1 MKVYNLF
8 VVAYRSLN
16 KNKVRSLLTMLG
28 IIIGVASV
36 IAMLA
41 IGQGSRDSIEQ
52 QISSLGTNVIMI
64 FPGASMRGGVA
75 SAAGEAQSLNLDD
88 IEAIRDQCP
97 SVRSISPVARSGGQ
111 IIAGNNNWNSSIYG
125 IYDEYL
131 DIRNIEVESGER
143 FTDVDERRSTKVC
156 IIGRTVADNLFD
168 EYTDPVGQK
177 IRIRNVPFKIIG
189 VQKVKGGSSMGA
201 DQDDIIYAPYS
212 TVQKRL
218 RGSTQTNV
226 QQIYVSAQSEHL
238 IDKAEKEIDELL
250 RERKNLSKYEDPPY
264 NIRTQSEITEMFTS
278 TSDTMIVLLAS
289 IASISLIVGGI
300 GIMNIMLVS
309 VTERTREI
317 GLRMAV
323 GARGRD
329 ILRQFLLEAI
339 LLSLIGGLIG
349 VGMGIAS
356 SKLFVNVLNWPI
368 SISSYSIILAFA
380 FSSVIGIFFGWY
392 PARKAAG
399 LIPMDALRYE

>member
-1 MKVYNLF
+1 
-8 VVAYRSLN
+8 
-16 KNKVRSLLTMLG
+16 MLG

-36 IAMLA
+36 IAMLS
-41 IGQGSRDSIEQ
+41 IGQGSRDSIEK

-64 FPGASMRGGVA
+64 FPGASFRGGVA
-75 SAAGEAQSLNLDD
+75 SAAGEAQSLKLDD
-88 IEAIRDQCP
+88 IEAIREFCP
-97 SVRSISPVARSGGQ
+97 SVKNISPVVRSGGQ
-111 IIAGNNNWNSSIYG
+111 IIAGGRNWNSSIYG

-131 DIRNIEVESGER
+131 DIRNIELQSGER
-143 FTDVDERRSTKVC
+143 FTDTDERRSAKKC
-156 IIGRTVADNLFD
+156 IIGQTVVDNLFD

-177 IRIRNVPFKIIG
+177 IRIRNVPFTIVG
-189 VQKVKGGSSMGA
+189 VQKKKGGSSMGS

-218 RGSTQTNV
+218 RGGTQTNV
-226 QQIYVSAQSEHL
+226 QQVYISAQSEQT

-250 RERKNLSKYEDPPY
+250 RERKNLSKYEDTPY
-264 NIRTQSEITEMFTS
+264 NIRTQTEITEMFTS

-349 VGMGIAS
+349 VGAGVAS
-356 SKLFVNVLNWPI
+356 SKFFITVLNWPI
-368 SISSYSIILAFA
+368 TVTSYSIILAFA
-380 FSSVIGIFFGWY
+380 FSSIIGIFFGWY

>member
-1 MKVYNLF
+1 MKIYNLF

-41 IGQGSRDSIEQ
+41 IGQGSRDSIEK

-88 IEAIRDQCP
+88 ILAIREQCP
-97 SVRSISPVARSGGQ
+97 SVKSISPVGRSGGQ

-131 DIRNIEVESGER
+131 DIRNIEIESGER
-143 FTDVDERRSTKVC
+143 FTDADERRSAKVC
-156 IIGRTVADNLFD
+156 IIGQTVADNLFD

-177 IRIRNVPFKIIG
+177 IRIRNVPFTIVG

-226 QQIYVSAQSEHL
+226 QQIHISAQSEHL

-339 LLSLIGGLIG
+339 LLSLIGGLLG

-356 SKLFVNVLNWPI
+356 SKLFVSVLNWPTTVT
-368 SISSYSIILAFA
+368 SYSIILAFA

-392 PARKAAG
+392 PARKAAS

>member
-1 MKVYNLF
+1 MNVYNLF
-8 VVAYRSLN
+8 LVAYGSLN

-36 IAMLA
+36 IAMLS
-41 IGQGSRDSIEQ
+41 IGQGSRDSIEK
-52 QISSLGTNVIMI
+52 QISNLGTNVIMI
-64 FPGASMRGGVA
+64 FPGASFRGGVA
-75 SAAGEAQSLNLDD
+75 SAAGEAQSLKLDD
-88 IEAIRDQCP
+88 IEAIRDLCP
-97 SVRSISPVARSGGQ
+97 SVKNISPLVRSGGQ
-111 IIAGNNNWNSSIYG
+111 IIAGGRNWNSSIYG
-125 IYDEYL
+125 IYNEYL
-131 DIRNIEVESGER
+131 DIRNIELQSGEG
-143 FTDVDERRSTKVC
+143 FTDTDERRSAKKC
-156 IIGRTVADNLFD
+156 IIGQTVVDNLFD

-177 IRIRNVPFKIIG
+177 IRIRNVPFTIVG
-189 VQKVKGGSSMGA
+189 VQKKKGGSSMGS

-218 RGSTQTNV
+218 RGGTQTNV
-226 QQIYVSAQSEHL
+226 QQVYISAQSEQT
-238 IDKAEKEIDELL
+238 IDKAEREIDELL
-250 RERKNLSKYEDPPY
+250 RERKKLSKYEEPPY
-264 NIRTQSEITEMFTS
+264 NIRTQTEITEMFTS

-349 VGMGIAS
+349 VGAGVAS
-356 SKLFVNVLNWPI
+356 SKFFITVLNWPI
-368 SISSYSIILAFA
+368 TLTSYSIILAFA
-380 FSSVIGIFFGWY
+380 FSSIIGIFFGWY

>member
-1 MKVYNLF
+1 MNILNLF

-41 IGQGSRDSIEQ
+41 IGQGSRESIEE
-52 QISSLGTNVIMI
+52 QISSMGTNVIML
-64 FPGASMRGGVA
+64 FPGASFRGGVA
-75 SAAGEAQSLNLDD
+75 SAAGEAQSLKMEDV
-88 IEAIRDQCP
+88 EAIRDNCP
-97 SVRSISPVARSGGQ
+97 SVKYLSPVARASGQ
-111 IIAGNNNWNSSIYG
+111 VIAGNNNWNTQVYG
-125 IYDEYL
+125 VYPEYME
-131 DIRNIEVESGER
+131 IRNIEISSGEM
-143 FTDVDERRSTKVC
+143 FTDVDERRSSKVC
-156 IIGRTVADNLFD
+156 IVGKTVAENLFD
-168 EYTDPVGQK
+168 EYTDPIGQK
-177 IRIRNVPFKIIG
+177 IRIRNIPFTIVG
-189 VQKVKGGSSMGA
+189 VQKEKGGSGMGG

-212 TVQKRL
+212 TVQKRM
-218 RGSTQTNV
+218 RGGTSTNV
-226 QQIYVSAQSEHL
+226 QQVYLSALSEKQ
-238 IDKAEKEIDELL
+238 IDRASEEIDQLL
-250 RERKNLSKYEDPPY
+250 RERKKLSLYEDPPY
-264 NIRTQSEITEMFTS
+264 MIRTQSEITEMFTS
-278 TSDTMIVLLAS
+278 TSDTMIALLAS

-349 VGMGIAS
+349 VGAGIGAS
-356 SKLFVNVLNWPI
+356 RLFVSVMNWAV
-368 SISSYSIILAFA
+368 SITSYSIVLAFA
-380 FSSVIGIFFGWY
+380 FAFVIGVFFGWY
-392 PARKAAG
+392 PARKAAL

>member
-1 MKVYNLF
+1 MNVYNLF
-8 VVAYRSLN
+8 LVAYGSLS

-41 IGQGSRDSIEQ
+41 IGQGSRDSIEK

-64 FPGASMRGGVA
+64 FPGASFRGGVA
-75 SAAGEAQSLNLDD
+75 SAAGEAQSLKLDD
-88 IEAIRDQCP
+88 IEAIRELCP
-97 SVRSISPVARSGGQ
+97 SVKSISPVVRSSGQ
-111 IIAGNNNWNSSIYG
+111 IIAGGRNWNSSIYG

-131 DIRNIEVESGER
+131 DIRNIELQSGER
-143 FTDVDERRSTKVC
+143 FTDTDERRSAKKC
-156 IIGRTVADNLFD
+156 IIGQTVVDNLFD

-177 IRIRNVPFKIIG
+177 IRIRNVPFTIVG
-189 VQKVKGGSSMGA
+189 VQKKKGGSSMGS

-218 RGSTQTNV
+218 RGGTQTNV
-226 QQIYVSAQSEHL
+226 QQVYISAQSEQT
-238 IDKAEKEIDELL
+238 IEKAEKEMDELL
-250 RERKNLSKYEDPPY
+250 RERKNLSKYEDTPY
-264 NIRTQSEITEMFTS
+264 NIRTQTEITEMFTS

-317 GLRMAV
+317 GLRTAV

-349 VGMGIAS
+349 VGGGIAS
-356 SKLFVNVLNWPI
+356 SKFFITVLNWPI
-368 SISSYSIILAFA
+368 TVTSYSIILAFA
-380 FSSVIGIFFGWY
+380 FSSIIGIFFGWY

>member
-1 MKVYNLF
+1 MKIYNLF

-41 IGQGSRDSIEQ
+41 IGQGSRDSIEK

-88 IEAIRDQCP
+88 ILAIREQCP
-97 SVRSISPVARSGGQ
+97 SVKSISPVGRSGGQ

-131 DIRNIEVESGER
+131 DIRNIEIESGER
-143 FTDVDERRSTKVC
+143 FTDADERRSAKVC
-156 IIGRTVADNLFD
+156 IIGQTVADNLFD

-177 IRIRNVPFKIIG
+177 IRIRNVPFTIVG
-189 VQKVKGGSSMGA
+189 VQKMKGGSSMGA

-226 QQIYVSAQSEHL
+226 QQIYISAQSEHL

-339 LLSLIGGLIG
+339 LLSLIGGLLG

-356 SKLFVNVLNWPI
+356 SKLFVSVLNWPTTVT
-368 SISSYSIILAFA
+368 SYSIILAFA

-392 PARKAAG
+392 PARKAAS

>member
-1 MKVYNLF
+1 MNVYNLLL
-8 VVAYRSLN
+8 VAYGSLR

-41 IGQGSRDSIEQ
+41 IGQGSRDSIEK

-64 FPGASMRGGVA
+64 FPGASFRGGVA
-75 SAAGEAQSLNLDD
+75 SAAGEAQSLKLDD
-88 IEAIRDQCP
+88 IEAIRELCP
-97 SVRSISPVARSGGQ
+97 SVKNISPVVRSGGQ
-111 IIAGNNNWNSSIYG
+111 IIAGGRNWNSSIYG

-131 DIRNIEVESGER
+131 DIRNIELQSGER
-143 FTDVDERRSTKVC
+143 FTDADERRSAKKC
-156 IIGRTVADNLFD
+156 IIGQTVVDNLFD

-177 IRIRNVPFKIIG
+177 IRIRNVPFTIVG
-189 VQKVKGGSSMGA
+189 VQKKKGGSSMGS

-218 RGSTQTNV
+218 RGGTQTNV
-226 QQIYVSAQSEHL
+226 QQVYISALSENA
-238 IDKAEKEIDELL
+238 IDKAEKEMDELL
-250 RERKNLSKYEDPPY
+250 RERKNLSKYEDTPY
-264 NIRTQSEITEMFTS
+264 NIRTQTEITEMFTS

-349 VGMGIAS
+349 VGAGIAS
-356 SKLFVNVLNWPI
+356 SKFFITVLNWPI
-368 SISSYSIILAFA
+368 TVTSYSILLAFA
-380 FSSVIGIFFGWY
+380 FSSIIGIFFGWY